1 MKRWLLVGIA
11 LAGLLVGSCGESS
24 KITPPEDPTAR
35 LRELIA
41 QTPRAD
47 EEAEM
52 AALWMCGELVAP
64 ESTYVQV
71 REALKRVRQ
80 QFGTLIP
87 RLRELKFRHEW
98 SFRRINLIL
107 TAQGAEDY
115 RAGHHFEIDSLTE
128 LLNGETMDTT
138 VHVYN
143 NRFEVHIQFAGRL
156 YIDSVESKYLE
167 FPAVGSF
174 NRYGWDGDHEN
185 IYPWRLSDGRL
196 TLLFRDAWGDC
207 ENGCIENHF
216 WYVRISGGSVEYVG
230 EYIPD
235 YVSPPPDWWDEAKA
249 GYYHFDGRD

>member
-1 MKRWLLVGIA
+1 
-11 LAGLLVGSCGESS
+11 
-24 KITPPEDPTAR
+24 
-35 LRELIA
+35 
-41 QTPRAD
+41 
-47 EEAEM
+47 M

-98 SFRRINLIL
+98 SSRFVNPVL
-107 TAQGAEDY
+107 TAQGAADY

-128 LLNGETMDTT
+128 LLNGEIIDTT
-138 VHVYN
+138 VHISG
-143 NRFEVHIQFAGRL
+143 NRFQVRIQFAGRL
-156 YIDSVESKYLE
+156 RIDSVESIYLE
-167 FPAVGSF
+167 IPTVASIVH
-174 NRYGWDGDHEN
+174 YGWIGDSEN
-185 IYPWRLSDGRL
+185 VYPWRLSDGRL

-216 WYVRISGGSVEYVG
+216 WYFRISGESLDDVG
-230 EYIPD
+230 EYIR
-235 YVSPPPDWWDEAKA
+235 YVTDPIPDWWGEAKA